1 MTDHKPVSAAEL
13 TKEVQ
18 AAVKKL
24 AIPNLPT
31 EPTII
36 AHPPFIWGFILRNF
50 GQPVESAAGI
60 SARLAAELPPAKGAT
75 PVTLITGGAAG
86 GAASEAAAGP
96 HRIVICGYIRDP
108 NLLK

>member
-1 MTDHKPVSAAEL
+1 MTDHKSVSAAEL

-24 AIPNLPT
+24 AIKSLPT

-50 GQPVESAAGI
+50 GEPVENAAGI
-60 SARLAAELPPAKGAT
+60 SARFAAELPSAKGGT

-86 GAASEAAAGP
+86 GAVTERAAVP
-96 HRIVICGYIRDP
+96 HRIIICGYIRDP

>member
-1 MTDHKPVSAAEL
+1 MTDHKSVSAAEL

-60 SARLAAELPPAKGAT
+60 SARLAAELPSAKGAT

-86 GAASEAAAGP
+86 GAANEAAALP